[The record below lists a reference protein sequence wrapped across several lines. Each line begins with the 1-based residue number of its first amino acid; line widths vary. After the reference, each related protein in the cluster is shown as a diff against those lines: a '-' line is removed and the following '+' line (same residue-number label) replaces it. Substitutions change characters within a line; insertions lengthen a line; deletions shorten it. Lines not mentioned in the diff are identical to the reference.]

1 MCLLIPPVE
10 EKWGTSL
17 QTVPT
22 WKALSRLEGRG
33 RMLAGDWAFAVI
45 ETKPELGGN
54 MVFAQ
59 SSLDSCAA
67 SRHGACS
74 WKQLFVYCA
83 VKSIACSLL
92 CLLFATMAHAQGVGS
107 SGEISGTVI
116 DASGGVLPKAT
127 INVIETQT
135 GLKRTAM
142 TNDTGQFRIV
152 GLSPATYDVSAQMAG
167 FATEIR
173 RGLTVAIGQTVT
185 SDFKMKPSQV
195 ATVVEVTD
203 QPPVVETERGS
214 QADRISQQYIEDL
227 PIDRRDYLTFTLL
240 APGVSDSTRLAGDQ
254 DFRVKQ
260 TPQSGLSFYGS
271 NGRGNSITVDGG
283 ETSGDSG
290 GVRLTVSQD
299 DVQEFQINRSNY
311 AAELGAAT
319 GASINIVTKSGTN
332 DMQGTLYGF
341 FRDDVMDA
349 ANPFSFSQPLQPGQ
363 AFDPLTQAELVG
375 SPVKDTLTRQ
385 QFGGTIGFP
394 IKKDKT
400 FLLVAFEGL
409 RQNAQNAVPL
419 LTDTNIFLPTAS
431 ENAALAALAAQGS
444 AVVTCLT
451 PPGQPPVLLPANQCA
466 GALQGILTIGTSPAL
481 DPAVTATQAALNSFL
496 QNQFETEGG
505 LFPYDS
511 REYLGSTRLDHRFN
525 ANNEISV
532 TYRYGHDLEESPDVQ
547 SLTAFSAGSSIHTYD
562 NNLQAAW
569 YRQFTPTM
577 QNEARVQWD
586 YNSFNVIPNEP
597 GEVGLQIPSFINNLG
612 TSIFIPNITILRRYE
627 FADNFTVIRGLHTLK
642 FGAYELLRGNH
653 TESHTFFPGRFVFG
667 SLPGGLISPQLATT
681 AINPLQ
687 SASLGL
693 PQVYQQG
700 FGNPTY
706 PYYTRPLTD
715 FYAQDSWKVTP
726 SFTLDYG
733 LRYSLDSQFAPLTT
747 YKKDFAPRVSF
758 AWDPFK
764 NHKTVVRGGYGIFY
778 GPVDVQIPDVDLSL
792 GVVNGNKSAVENQ
805 SGAGQVANL
814 SSICGVSQF
823 NVPIIPGTGASP
835 CNREISIYVDPIT
848 STGIPGLQTA
858 PAVFQTLFANGAPN
872 NLIACTTP
880 TAGNAACITPAA
892 VAPLG
897 INVTNSGPIGPLQVV
912 FVNQPGYRPPIAQ
925 QASLGIEH
933 EIAPGFSI
941 SLSGIYSHTQ
951 RLPVA
956 IDTNLLPAPFSTVT
970 LANGQTVSYRNWNT
984 SAAADP
990 LGGAEGLPCA
1000 PPAQCVVNPLVVQNN
1015 QYSSEA
1021 YALYEG
1027 GIVEVKKRF
1036 SDHFTLFGN
1045 YTFSKAFDTST
1056 DYNSDYGPQDPT
1068 NLNLD
1073 RALSEFDERH
1083 KVVIAGVLD
1092 SPWKQTVLSGFQLAP
1107 IFSYHS
1113 GHPFNLLA
1121 GGEVNGD
1128 NHTTN
1133 ERPIGAA
1140 RDTGLGPNYVDF
1152 DARLSWRHKL
1162 GEKTNLQ
1169 FTAEGFNI
1177 ANRTNFASVNN
1188 EVSPLFAF
1196 PTAVGGSGE
1205 TTFDVH
1211 GVRPGTVV
1219 NGQPATPSTPLT
1231 FTSALPKRQI
1241 QLGVR
1246 LTF

>member
-1 MCLLIPPVE
+1 M
-10 EKWGTSL
+10 GFT
-17 QTVPT
+17 
-22 WKALSRLEGRG
+22 
-33 RMLAGDWAFAVI
+33 
-45 ETKPELGGN
+45 
-54 MVFAQ
+54 Q
-59 SSLDSCAA
+59 SSLDGRAA
-67 SRHGACS
+67 SRYGACS
-74 WKQLFVYCA
+74 WKRLFVCST
-83 VKSIACSLL
+83 VTSIACVLL
-92 CLLFATMAHAQGVGS
+92 SFLFATFVAHAQGVGS
-107 SGEISGTVI
+107 SGEITGTVT
-116 DASGGVLPKAT
+116 DASSGVLPKVT
-127 INVIETQT
+127 INVVDTQT

-142 TNDTGQFRIV
+142 TNGTGQFRVV
-152 GLSPATYDVSAQMAG
+152 GLSPATYDISAEMAG

-173 RGLTVAIGQTVT
+173 RSIPVAIGQTVT

-203 QPPVVETERGS
+203 QPPIVETERGS
-214 QADRISQQYIEDL
+214 QADRISQQYIADL

-240 APGVSDSTRLAGDQ
+240 APGVSDSSRLAGDQ

-271 NGRGNSITVDGG
+271 NGRGNSITIDGG

-299 DVQEFQINRSNY
+299 AVQEFQINRSNY
-311 AAELGAAT
+311 AADLGAAT
-319 GASINIVTKSGTN
+319 GASINIVTKSGTDN
-332 DMQGTLYGF
+332 THGTLYGF
-341 FRDDVMDA
+341 FRNDAMDA
-349 ANPFSFSQPLQPGQ
+349 ASPFSFSQALKPGQ
-363 AFDPLTQAELVG
+363 TFNPANPDTLG
-375 SPVKDTLTRQ
+375 SPIKDTLNRQ
-385 QFGGTIGFP
+385 QFGGTLGFP

-400 FLLVAFEGL
+400 FLFVSFEGL
-409 RQNAQNAVPL
+409 RQDAQNSVPL
-419 LTDTNIFLPTAS
+419 LTDTNIFRATAAQ
-431 ENAALAALAAQGS
+431 NAILGALATS
-444 AVVTCLT
+444 SVPTVTCLL
-451 PPGQPPVLLPANQCA
+451 PPAPAPPLVVPPSVCA
-466 GALQGILTIGTSPAL
+466 GILQDALTVNPNAAPIPGLVDPAL
-481 DPAVTATQAALNSFL
+481 NAFL
-496 QNQFETEGG
+496 VNQFETEGG
-505 LFPYDS
+505 VFPYNT
-511 REYLGSTRLDHRFN
+511 REYLASGRLDHRFN
-525 ANNEISV
+525 ANNELSV

-547 SLTAFSAGSSIHTYD
+547 SLTAFSAGTSIHTYD
-562 NNLQAAW
+562 NTLQAAW
-569 YRQFTPTM
+569 FRQFSPTT
-577 QNEARVQWD
+577 QNEARVQWN
-586 YNSFNVIPNEP
+586 YYSFNVIPNEP
-597 GEVGLQIPSFINNLG
+597 GEVGLQIPGFINNLG
-612 TSIFIPNITILRRYE
+612 TNIFTPSISILRRYE
-627 FADNFTVIRGLHTLK
+627 FADNFTVIRGHHTFK
-642 FGAYELLRGNH
+642 FGVDEVLRGNH

-667 SLPGGLISPQLATT
+667 SLPGVALSPCLSPTGTPAASLCPGGTT
-681 AINPLQ
+681 PAGAAVNPLQ

-706 PYYTRPLTD
+706 PYYTRPLTEL
-715 FYAQDSWKVTP
+715 YAQDSWKITP

-733 LRYSLDSQFAPLTT
+733 LRYSLDTQFAPLTT

-764 NHKTVVRGGYGIFY
+764 DHKTVIRGGYGIFY

-792 GVVNGNKSAVENQ
+792 GVVNGNKSAVEN
-805 SGAGQVANL
+805 SGSAGGQVANL
-814 SSICGVSQF
+814 STICGVSQF
-823 NVPIIPGTGASP
+823 GVPIIPGNGSSP

-848 STGIPGLQTA
+848 PTGIPGLQTA
-858 PAVFQTLFANGAPN
+858 PAVFQTLFAGGAPN

-880 TAGNAACITPAA
+880 TPGSQACITPAA

-925 QASLGIEH
+925 QASFGIER
-933 EIAPGFSI
+933 EIGPGFSI

-951 RLPVA
+951 RLPVP
-956 IDTNLLPAPFSTVT
+956 IDTNLLPAPLSAVT

-990 LGGAEGLPCA
+990 LGGTEFPGGGFPCA
-1000 PPAQCVVNPLVVQNN
+1000 TTACVVNPLVVQNN

-1045 YTFSKAFDTST
+1045 YTFSKGFDTST

-1073 RALSEFDERH
+1073 RSLSEFDERH

-1092 SPWKQTVLSGFQLAP
+1092 SPWKQRILSGFQLAP

-1121 GGEVNGD
+1121 GGEVNGN

-1133 ERPIGAA
+1133 ERPIGAP

-1152 DARLSWRHKL
+1152 DMRLSWRYKL
-1162 GEKTNLQ
+1162 GEKANLL

-1188 EVSPLFAF
+1188 EVSPLFGLTPGF
-1196 PTAVGGSGE
+1196 
-1205 TTFDVH
+1205 TTFNVS
-1211 GVRPGTVV
+1211 GIRPGTIV
-1219 NGQPATPSTPLT
+1219 NGQAATPSTPLA

-1246 LTF
+1246 LSF